1 MIVRMDA
8 TFEQAKQF
16 FRDGLRHYEA
26 GRFEQAHAHFEASL
40 ALVPQRASTLTN
52 LGATRIRLGRFADAA
67 TVLQGA
73 IDVDP
78 ADAQAWGHLATALAE
93 GGERQRA
100 LACTGEALARNEKL
114 AAAWTL
120 KGTLLHDFGR
130 DGEAAECFRHAIDC
144 GGDPQLNGWFVAA
157 LTGGEAPAA
166 APGSYVKALF
176 DSYAPG
182 FEQHLVGELG
192 YRAPEILVRGL
203 HGRRFDAVLDLGCG
217 TGLVGEQLQAL
228 SRRRVGV
235 DISTNMVEQARA
247 RGAYSQLVQA
257 DALDYLRPTQERF
270 ELVVAAEV
278 FIYIGDLEAWF
289 AAVHE
294 VLAPGGVFAFT
305 VELAPAGAS
314 FVLRPSLR
322 YAHSADYI
330 RALAQR
336 HGFDV
341 SSVAEHPIRLD
352 RGAPL
357 PGLFA
362 WLARR

>member
-1 MIVRMDA
+1 MIARMDA

-67 TVLQGA
+67 TVLQEA

-100 LACTGEALARNEKL
+100 LACTGEALFRNEKL

-144 GGDPQLNGWFVAA
+144 GGD
-157 LTGGEAPAA
+157 
-166 APGSYVKALF
+166 
-176 DSYAPG
+176 
-182 FEQHLVGELG
+182 G

-217 TGLVGEQLQAL
+217 TGLVGEQLHAL